1 MNILIGYSK
10 SELANSMVSSIE
22 KEQILSRIQDKLES
36 YGLTVTKLGYQ
47 ESAVKEHLWVRD
59 NFFTLAGNCFICN
72 MTNCDTLKHNRKLE
86 QKNIIKFLETKFD
99 KMIEIPFPIEGGDVL
114 VTENDVFVGIGKR
127 TSIEAFNFLKNHFIN
142 VRFHKI
148 EHRDLHSDCCFS
160 VLDNTVFFNKSKILS
175 FEDIMNIQLTTI
187 TPFEFIDIDKIDTGE
202 LNTNFIVSSN
212 VVFHGSISDKMSNL
226 IVSKGY
232 DLVQITDINK
242 MYTEGG
248 GIRCLTQF
256 F

>member
-10 SELANSMVSSIE
+10 YELKNSVVSSIE
-22 KEQILSRIQDKLES
+22 KEKILARIQDKLKS
-36 YGLTVTKLGYQ
+36 YGLSVTKLEYD

-59 NFFTLAGNCFICN
+59 NFFTLAGNCFICK
-72 MTNCDTLKHNRKLE
+72 MTKCDTLKHNRELE
-86 QKNIIKFLETKFD
+86 QQKIIKFLETKFD

-114 VTENDVFVGIGKR
+114 VTDKCVFVGIGKR
-127 TSIEAFNFLKNHFIN
+127 TSVEAFNFLRNHHRNIQ
-142 VRFHKI
+142 FHKI
-148 EHRDLHSDCCFS
+148 EHQDLHLDCCFS
-160 VLDNTVFFNKSKILS
+160 VLDNTVFFNQSKVLVD
-175 FEDIMNIQLTTI
+175 DITNVKLTSSS
-187 TPFEFIDIDKIDTGE
+187 PFEFVDLDKIDKCE
-202 LNTNFIVSSN
+202 LNTNFIIHGN

-226 IVSKGY
+226 ILSKGY

-242 MYTEGG
+242 MYAEGG

>member
-10 SELANSMVSSIE
+10 SKLANSVVSSIE
-22 KEQILSRIQDKLES
+22 KEQILSRIQDTLES
-36 YGLTVTKLGYQ
+36 HGLSVTKLEYQ
-47 ESAVKEHLWVRD
+47 EFEVKEHLWVRD
-59 NFFTLAGNCFICN
+59 NFFILAGNCFICN

-86 QKNIIKFLETKFD
+86 QKNIMRFLATKFD

-127 TSIEAFNFLKNHFIN
+127 TTIEAFNFLKNHFIN

-148 EHRDLHSDCCFS
+148 EHQDLHLDCCLS
-160 VLDNTVFFNKSKILS
+160 VLGDTVLFNKSKILS
-175 FEDIMNIQLTTI
+175 FDDIINIQLTSTK
-187 TPFEFIDIDKIDTGE
+187 PFEFIDIDTIDTGE
-202 LNTNFIVSSN
+202 LNTNFIVTRN
-212 VVFHGSISDKMSNL
+212 VVFHGSISTDMSYL
-226 IVSKGY
+226 IQSKGY
-232 DLVQITDINK
+232 DVVQIPDINK
-242 MYTEGG
+242 MYAEGG